1 MKYSEQISKIS
12 NSSTKVLEER
22 LNQINTID
30 DLSDTYLIREYNMIT
45 RELKNR
51 EIKENTKR

>member
-30 DLSDTYLIREYNMIT
+30 DLSDAYLIREYNMIT

-51 EIKENTKR
+51 EIKENTKC